1 MGEMPYVLG
10 LSGKAGSGKSTV
22 ARALKRLG
30 GDKVFVY
37 SFADALRNELDQA
50 FSGPRLDWRQP
61 RLDWRQK
68 PTPPWMRDLL
78 IAWGMAKR
86 EAVHRDYWVYNL
98 LDDMEAHFD
107 IAHIKVAIVDDV
119 RFPNECDCLR
129 DFGNVVRLECVPPP
143 PVVSEGPSEAA
154 LDDYDFDHVMCVQY
168 GDLDT
173 AVEFLYD
180 KYIRSE
186 LVED

>member
-1 MGEMPYVLG
+1 MRTGEMPYVLG

-22 ARALKRLG
+22 AHALARLG
-30 GDKVFVY
+30 GNRIRVY
-37 SFADALRNELDQA
+37 SFADALRNELGQA
-50 FSGPRLDWRQP
+50 FSGPH
-61 RLDWRQK
+61 LDWRQK

-98 LDDMEAHFD
+98 LDDMEDHFD
-107 IAHIKVAIVDDV
+107 IAHIKVAIIDDV

-129 DFGNVVRLECVPPP
+129 TWGDVVRLECLPPP

-154 LDDYDFDHVMCVQY
+154 LDDYDFDYTMHVQY

-173 AVEFLYD
+173 AVKFLYD
-180 KYIRSE
+180 KYIRGA
-186 LVED
+186 LVEA